1 LTNDLKNLAFSKA
14 CAIADCPHL
23 V

>member
-1 LTNDLKNLAFSKA
+1 LNNDLKNLAFSKA
-14 CAIADCPHL
+14 CAIVDCPHF